1 MRDPRD
7 FQKDLAE
14 SQSDSQLPFWD
25 EVYRKAFPEK
35 AGLQINHDLSL
46 QRRGVD
52 RIVILQNG
60 ERVFVEEKVRYR
72 PYPDILLERKSCVET
87 NSPGWIERSG
97 MRSDWLAYAVKPA
110 CTCYLIPFQQLQRGY
125 HANIGEWSKTY
136 PPRIASTSRGNGYYR
151 TASIAIPRSVLFQ
164 AAVGVSAI
172 IAVTFTP
179 PSSLCLSVN
188 DTWREVAGELVQGEL
203 SFATT

>member
-14 SQSDSQLPFWD
+14 SQSDSQLPFLD

-60 ERVFVEEKVRYR
+60 ERVFVEEKVRY
-72 PYPDILLERKSCVET
+72 
-87 NSPGWIERSG
+87 
-97 MRSDWLAYAVKPA
+97 
-110 CTCYLIPFQQLQRGY
+110 
-125 HANIGEWSKTY
+125 
-136 PPRIASTSRGNGYYR
+136 PPRTEIVR
-151 TASIAIPRSVLFQ
+151 
-164 AAVGVSAI
+164 
-172 IAVTFTP
+172 
-179 PSSLCLSVN
+179 
-188 DTWREVAGELVQGEL
+188 
-203 SFATT
+203 